1 MLYKMNII
9 KENNFLIQNKT
20 LENYFE
26 RKKFVKTIWRNS
38 VSIKILTLNTKSYQ
52 KVQDQPEILSK
63 MLILEHNELS

>member
-1 MLYKMNII
+1 MLYKMNVI

-52 KVQDQPEILSK
+52 KVQEQPEILSK

>member
-1 MLYKMNII
+1 MLYKMNVI

-52 KVQDQPEILSK
+52 KVQDQPETLSK

>member
-1 MLYKMNII
+1 MLYKMNVI